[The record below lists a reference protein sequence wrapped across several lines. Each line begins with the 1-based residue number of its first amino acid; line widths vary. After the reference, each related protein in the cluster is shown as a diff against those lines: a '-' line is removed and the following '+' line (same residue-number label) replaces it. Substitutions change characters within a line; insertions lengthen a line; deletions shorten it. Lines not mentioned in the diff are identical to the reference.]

1 MRKITRAF
9 LCAILS
15 LCLLLSIFGCSFSGS
30 IPGVEVQ
37 VTFIIDL
44 TETSVSVPYGEVVS
58 PLLNPKKE
66 NYIFS
71 GWYTDE
77 ARKNE
82 YDFSKPVTRDI
93 ELYAGFVLDGAA
105 LTNEITIDVMPAL
118 LTVEN
123 EYISASGNPTV
134 AQGSGFIYKIENG
147 RAYVLT
153 NCHVA
158 YADSG
163 MQSFTVKDFQGREY
177 TAAIYRKSL
186 LSAPA
191 ISADYDLAV
200 LTFLC
205 GETDLKAI
213 PFAKA
218 EAESGDGVI
227 SLGSP
232 GNQSHAI
239 TFGEMIG
246 LRSVNLPESNPNES
260 NVTFDIIYHSAA
272 ITNGSSGGPLLDGDL
287 ELKVLDETANEGS
300 DYGLA
305 IFDSANQEFLDM
317 FNAGLANIKENGKYD
332 EIIAKYLG

>member
-15 LCLLLSIFGCSFSGS
+15 LCLLLSICGCSLADGV
-30 IPGVEVQ
+30 PGVEVQ
-37 VTFIIDL
+37 VTFITDSM
-44 TETSVSVPYGEVVS
+44 EKSVSVPYGEVVS
-58 PLLNPKKE
+58 PLRGPKKE
-66 NYIFS
+66 NHIFT
-71 GWYTDE
+71 GWYTNE
-77 ARKNE
+77 TRKQE
-82 YDFSKPVTRDI
+82 YDFSTPVTRDI

-105 LTNEITIDVMPAL
+105 LTNEITIGVMPAL
-118 LTVEN
+118 VTVEN
-123 EYISASGNPTV
+123 EYTAASGKIMV

-163 MQSFTVKDFQGREY
+163 MQSFIVKDFQGGEH

-200 LTFLC
+200 LTFSYS
-205 GETDLKAI
+205 ENDLKTI

-218 EAESGDGVI
+218 EARDGDGVI

-239 TFGEMIG
+239 TFGKMLDFIPVE
-246 LRSVNLPESNPNES
+246 LPESDPKES
-260 NVTFDIIYHSAA
+260 NVKFEIIYHSAS
-272 ITNGSSGGPLLDGDL
+272 IMNGSSGGPLLNGDL
-287 ELKVLDETANEGS
+287 ELIGVNFAGTPPEEGENFGSGCAVPLAKV
-300 DYGLA
+300 
-305 IFDSANQEFLDM
+305 QEFLS
-317 FNAGLANIKENGKYD
+317 LYE
-332 EIIAKYLG
+332 